1 MSATPVINNLY
12 EAKALLEM
20 TKGEKFDE
28 LKTFSMIANAL
39 AMHEKLM
46 LHGIRYRPNY
56 KIAIAESFPEISG
69 EHLRP
74 QLITAI
80 KTSPLAVEQ
89 VLLSAKI
96 DTIIAHLKTRTLI
109 YTHYVEGM
117 VEPLHKAIAAA
128 GYKVGLFTGVEDTK
142 ERDSAKQKFIAREID
157 ILIGTAPIGTGVDGL
172 QYVCD
177 RLIIASLPWTH
188 AEYEQLVGR
197 IYRQKSS
204 FAKVEVIIPQV
215 ILDHQGDI
223 WSWDRQY
230 RWSRIQWKKSLAD
243 TAIDGVIPKGELAS
257 EKVVLQKAGEALQT
271 WIDRLERGDI
281 YEINREELRVPLPD
295 AIAKILQRRFGDFS
309 AMNNRFNNSY
319 SQTTGDRLKAN
330 PEEWYQYHTL
340 YRAARETWQEIP
352 YEKIAEILQKK
363 PDWVIGDFGCGEAKL
378 AELLPNIVHSYDHI
392 AINEKVIA
400 CDIAHT
406 PLKDETLDVAVF
418 SLSLMGLNYADYLKE
433 AYRTLKDGGS
443 LLIAETMSR
452 WTDKKQ
458 ELIDTIR
465 NSRFTIISEKT
476 GDRFLY
482 INATKPLIALL

>member
-20 TKGEKFDE
+20 TRGEKFDE
-28 LKTFSMIANAL
+28 LKTFSTIANAL

-46 LHGIRYRPNY
+46 LYGIRYRPNY
-56 KIAIAESFPEISG
+56 KIAIAESFPEISVS
-69 EHLRP
+69 HLRP
-74 QLITAI
+74 QLIAAI

-89 VLLSAKI
+89 ILLSAKI
-96 DTIIAHLKTRTLI
+96 DTIIAHLKTGTLI

-117 VEPLHKAIAAA
+117 VEPLRKAIAAA

-257 EKVVLQKAGEALQT
+257 EKIVLQKAGEALQT
-271 WIDRLERGDI
+271 WIDRVESGDI
-281 YEINREELRVPLPD
+281 YEINREELRVPFPE

-319 SQTTGDRLKAN
+319 SHTTGDRLKAN
-330 PEEWYQYHTL
+330 PEEWYQYHHL
-340 YRAARETWQEIP
+340 YRTARETWQEIP
-352 YEKIAEILQKK
+352 YEKIAEKLQNYTNLQ
-363 PDWVIGDFGCGEAKL
+363 IGDFGCGEAKL
-378 AELLPNIVHSYDHI
+378 AELLPNHQVHSFDHI
-392 AINEKVIA
+392 AINAKVQA
-400 CDIAHT
+400 CDISHT
-406 PLKDETLDVAVF
+406 PLPDATLDVAIF
-418 SLSLMGLNYADYLKE
+418 SLSKLFRLSP
-433 AYRTLKDGGS
+433 RS
-443 LLIAETMSR
+443 PPHPQRRRQSPHR
-452 WTDKKQ
+452 
-458 ELIDTIR
+458 R
-465 NSRFTIISEKT
+465 NHQPMDRQKT
-476 GDRFLY
+476 
-482 INATKPLIALL
+482 